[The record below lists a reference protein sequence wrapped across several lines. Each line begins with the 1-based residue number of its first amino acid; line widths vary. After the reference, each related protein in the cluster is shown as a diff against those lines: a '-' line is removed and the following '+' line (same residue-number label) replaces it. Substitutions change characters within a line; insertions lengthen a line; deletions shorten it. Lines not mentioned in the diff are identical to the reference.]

1 MKTKKI
7 AAFLLCAAM
16 LISALAACGNTT
28 DPSQNSSSDTS
39 GKTVA
44 TEPVNKLV
52 VALTSTT
59 VDVGPFAPSSPSTI
73 LKYELWGTLFVRPY
87 YGAPIEK
94 CVPYIAKSYKQVD
107 EYTYEVELYDYVK
120 DSKGNP
126 IKADDVVFSFETSA
140 TVGQFTAASVLEKIE
155 KIDDTHVRMTL
166 NTTAPGQFANLV
178 TGQQLTIVNKN
189 WYENASEEERS
200 TNPATTGPYYV
211 TSFTPG
217 SGAVLTANENFW
229 QTDKSLLPEQAIAN
243 AKEIT
248 YKVITEASMRVIALE
263 NHEVDIAAI
272 NASDLES
279 FYDVQNKKAL
289 EGWTVSVHPGT
300 RTYSLFMN
308 MDAGKSPL
316 ADSLELRQAV
326 MYALD
331 SEQIML
337 STGNND
343 STAKVL
349 HSFGCYSYD
358 GYSERWNNEPYYEC
372 DPAKA
377 KELIAQAGKKPGEV
391 TIRILS
397 SSGVLSD
404 ALRSVVISELEA
416 VGFKVENLAVDQ
428 ALFNKYK
435 NDSSQW
441 DIMFDVKAASTGHI
455 SDLYNKNFNPASYK
469 NGSVCFTHDDK
480 LVELLN
486 KVMNDATEEN
496 IYNFGAYLRDNAI
509 CMGLYTQDTIYVAQE
524 GVKELKWINAN
535 PIVPGASDFWSDFK
549 SAAEGN

>member
-7 AAFLLCAAM
+7 AAFLLCA

-300 RTYSLFMN
+300 HSLFMN

-404 ALRSVVISELEA
+404 
-416 VGFKVENLAVDQ
+416 
-428 ALFNKYK
+428 
-435 NDSSQW
+435 
-441 DIMFDVKAASTGHI
+441 
-455 SDLYNKNFNPASYK
+455 
-469 NGSVCFTHDDK
+469 
-480 LVELLN
+480 
-486 KVMNDATEEN
+486 
-496 IYNFGAYLRDNAI
+496 
-509 CMGLYTQDTIYVAQE
+509 E
-524 GVKELKWINAN
+524 GERCR
-535 PIVPGASDFWSDFK
+535 
-549 SAAEGN
+549 